1 MTRRIQTHEGRDII
15 VTFDPNIC
23 THSGV
28 CVRGLRDVF
37 DVRRRDWVHPD
48 AAPADVIAAQI
59 DRCPSGALQYQ
70 LKKVPS
76 TDRS

>member
-1 MTRRIQTHEGRDII
+1 MSRKIQTHEGKDIT

-48 AAPADVIAAQI
+48 AAPADVVAAQI

-70 LKKVPS
+70 LKKSGDPHP
-76 TDRS
+76 

>member
-1 MTRRIQTHEGRDII
+1 MAKRIQTHEGRDIV

-23 THSGV
+23 IHSGI

-48 AAPADVIAAQI
+48 AAPADAVAAQI
-59 DRCPSGALQYQ
+59 ERCPSGALKYQ
-70 LKKVPS
+70 RKATPETDPS
-76 TDRS
+76 

>member
-1 MTRRIQTHEGRDII
+1 MSRKVQTHEGKDIT

-48 AAPADVIAAQI
+48 AAPADVVAAQI
-59 DRCPSGALQYQ
+59 QRCPSGALQYQ
-70 LKKVPS
+70 LKKPGVQHS
-76 TDRS
+76 